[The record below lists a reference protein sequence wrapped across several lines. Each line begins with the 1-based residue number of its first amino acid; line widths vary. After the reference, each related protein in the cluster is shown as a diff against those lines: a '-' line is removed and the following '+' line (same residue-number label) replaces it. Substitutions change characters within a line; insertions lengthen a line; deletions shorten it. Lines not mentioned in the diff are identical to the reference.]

1 MKRRVVIIAVLG
13 LLAAGYL
20 VWHAG
25 YAAVFSAVL
34 RIGFSG
40 FLLVCFYAVALFAL
54 LGTAWRLLV
63 AGSVAK
69 GWRSFVWARLVRDS
83 AAETLPFSQIGGFV
97 IGARAAILD
106 GVPANIAASS
116 MVADIT
122 TEFVAQLIYACIG
135 IFILGIRLRRTEGV
149 PSAGWLAIGIFLAA
163 LIAACF
169 VLVQYYGGERIR
181 SFVTRFVP
189 TALDHTDAMTSS
201 LQSIYRAPARIT
213 ASVVLH
219 LFCWIAS
226 GAGTWIAFRLM
237 GAQVSLTAVIA
248 VDSLVYAVRSIGFAV
263 PNALGVQ
270 EAAYAAFAPLLGIGP
285 EIGLAISLI
294 KRGRDIAIGIPVLL
308 FWQALEGHRAVAAA
322 RSQSQEVA

>member
-1 MKRRVVIIAVLG
+1 MKRRVVIIAALG
-13 LLAAGYL
+13 LFAAGYL
-20 VWHAG
+20 VWHVG

-34 RIGFSG
+34 HIGFSG
-40 FLLVCFYAVALFAL
+40 FILVCLYAVAVFAT
-54 LGTAWRLLV
+54 LGTAWWVLV
-63 AGSVAK
+63 AGSGTK

-106 GVPANIAASS
+106 GIPATMATAS
-116 MVADIT
+116 MIADIT
-122 TEFVAQLIYACIG
+122 TELVAQVVYACIG
-135 IFILGIRLRRTEGV
+135 IALLGIQLRRSQGV
-149 PSAGWLAIGIFLAA
+149 PSAGWLAMGIVFAA
-163 LIAACF
+163 LIATGF
-169 VLVQYYGGERIR
+169 FLVQYYGGERIR
-181 SFVTRFVP
+181 SVVTRFVP
-189 TALDHTDAMTSS
+189 RALDHTDALTSS

-226 GAGTWIAFRLM
+226 GAGTWVAFRLV

-322 RSQSQEVA
+322 RTESQEVA

>member
-20 VWHAG
+20 VWHVG
-25 YAAVFSAVL
+25 YAAVFSSVL
-34 RIGFSG
+34 HVGLSG
-40 FLLVCFYAVALFAL
+40 FLLVCLYAVAVFAL
-54 LGTAWRLLV
+54 LGTAWWVLV
-63 AGSVAK
+63 PGSGAK
-69 GWRSFVWARLVRDS
+69 GSRSFVWARLVRDS

-97 IGARAAILD
+97 IGARAAVLD
-106 GVPANIAASS
+106 GVPANIAAAS
-116 MVADIT
+116 MIADIT

-135 IFILGIRLRRTEGV
+135 IFFLGVRLRRTEGV
-149 PSAGWLAIGIFLAA
+149 PSAGWLVIGIFLAG
-163 LIAACF
+163 IAAAGF
-169 VLVQYYGGERIR
+169 FLVQCYGGDRIR
-181 SFVTRFVP
+181 SFVTRFAP
-189 TALDHTDAMTSS
+189 KALDHTDAVTSS
-201 LQSIYRAPARIT
+201 LQSIYRAHGRIT

-219 LFCWIAS
+219 LTAWIAS

-237 GAQVSLTAVIA
+237 GAHVGLIAVIA

-270 EAAYAAFAPLLGIGP
+270 EAAYAVFAPLLGVGS

-308 FWQALEGHRAVAAA
+308 FWQALEGHRAAAA
-322 RSQSQEVA
+322 TRAEGQETA